1 MRPGALRPR
10 RGPPVKLS
18 GMSRHIAGRGRVG
31 RATSPPAG
39 PPVDDVE
46 CDLSSKLTLGQFL
59 KLSSLLD
66 SGAEAKD
73 AVAAGAV
80 SVNGEV
86 DLRRGRGMAH
96 GDVVETGGRAAR
108 VVARGGVGENR

>member
-1 MRPGALRPR
+1 
-10 RGPPVKLS
+10 
-18 GMSRHIAGRGRVG
+18 MSRHIAGRGRVG
-31 RATSPPAG
+31 RAAPAPAG
-39 PPVDDVE
+39 PPVEDVE

-73 AVAAGAV
+73 AVAAGEV

-96 GDVVETGGRAAR
+96 GDVVATRGRAAR
-108 VVARGGVGENR
+108 VVARAAGEER

>member
-1 MRPGALRPR
+1 
-10 RGPPVKLS
+10 
-18 GMSRHIAGRGRVG
+18 MSRHIAGRGRAARV
-31 RATSPPAG
+31 TPSAG

-46 CDLSSKLTLGQFL
+46 CDLGSKLTLGQFL
-59 KLSSLLD
+59 KLASLLD

-86 DLRRGRGMAH
+86 DVRRGRGLAD
-96 GDVVETGGRAAR
+96 GDVVEFRFN
-108 VVARGGVGENR
+108 V

>member
-1 MRPGALRPR
+1 
-10 RGPPVKLS
+10 
-18 GMSRHIAGRGRVG
+18 MSRHIAGRGRTARV
-31 RATSPPAG
+31 TPPVG

-59 KLSSLLD
+59 KLASLLD

-86 DLRRGRGMAH
+86 DVRRGRGLVD
-96 GDVVETGGRAAR
+96 GDVVAFGDRAAR
-108 VVARGGVGENR
+108 VVAGDGQGRPE